1 MLRTVLLATLL
12 AVQLKTPEM
21 LRPPATPP
29 NEGAGKFKE
38 YSYAFHKESGYFSI
52 EFTPQLAGKEALVLE
67 AMKSICKDLYDLDFT
82 KAETLTGPGAD
93 VWRFEMKDLRTCYG
107 RQMHGATKDEI
118 KSLRIW
124 MP

>member
-12 AVQLKTPEM
+12 AIQIKAPEM

-29 NEGAGKFKE
+29 QEGTGTFRE
-38 YSYAFHKESGYFSI
+38 YSYTFHKESSYFAI
-52 EFTPQLAGKEALVLE
+52 EFTPTLSSKQAVVLD
-67 AMKSICKDLYDLDFT
+67 AMKSVCKDLYDLDFS
-82 KAETLTGPGAD
+82 KAETIAGPGAD

-107 RQMHGATKDEI
+107 QQMPGATKGEI

>member
-12 AVQLKTPEM
+12 AIQVKTPEM

-29 NEGAGKFKE
+29 QEGAGAFRE
-38 YSYAFHKESGYFSI
+38 YSYKFHKESSYFAI
-52 EFTPQLAGKEALVLE
+52 EFTPTLSSKQAVVLD
-67 AMKSICKDLYDLDFT
+67 AMKSVCKDLYDLDFT
-82 KAETLTGPGAD
+82 KAEAIAGPGAD

-107 RQMHGATKDEI
+107 RQMPGATKGEI

>member
-12 AVQLKTPEM
+12 AIQVKTPEM

-29 NEGAGKFKE
+29 QEGTGTFQE
-38 YSYAFHKESGYFSI
+38 HSYKFHKESSYFAI
-52 EFTPQLAGKEALVLE
+52 EFTPTLTSKQAVVLD
-67 AMKSICKDLYDLDFT
+67 AMKSVCKDLYDLDFT
-82 KAETLTGPGAD
+82 KAEAIAGPGAD

-107 RQMHGATKDEI
+107 RQMPGATKGEI
-118 KSLRIW
+118 KSLRIC